1 MGHPSLTMIKIQE
14 KLRLF
19 LATDFL
25 TRLRRL
31 LIFYSALFLVLWLA
45 IFLLFPKIFPFFM
58 HSYYHLVAGKPL
70 VFISI
75 EEALFVAIK
84 ASFYLALILL
94 LPIFLIKLWG
104 LISPELY
111 EYERR
116 FLRRLI
122 ALSFL
127 LSVLGFLFGYYFLF
141 PALVKVFLYFGENF
155 ENNLRIGA
163 FLFFMLKTILFSV
176 LIFQIPIIFALLV
189 KEGWITEDLY
199 RKRKLYLLSIFF
211 GLSFI
216 IAPSDFF
223 SQLLLTL
230 FFFLFFKLSFL
241 IAKVL

>member
-1 MGHPSLTMIKIQE
+1 
-14 KLRLF
+14 
-19 LATDFL
+19 
-25 TRLRRL
+25 
-31 LIFYSALFLVLWLA
+31 
-45 IFLLFPKIFPFFM
+45 M
-58 HSYYHLVAGKPL
+58 HSYYRLVAGKPL

-84 ASFYLALILL
+84 ASFYLTLILL

-141 PALVKVFLYFGENF
+141 PALVKVFLYFGKNF

-163 FLFFMLKTILFSV
+163 FLFFMLKIILFSV

-199 RKRKLYLLSIFF
+199 RKRKLYFLSLFF
-211 GLSFI
+211 GISFI

>member
-1 MGHPSLTMIKIQE
+1 MIKIQE

-19 LATDFL
+19 FATDFL

-31 LIFYSALFLVLWLA
+31 LILYSVFFLIIWFV
-45 IFLLFPKIFPFFM
+45 IFLLFPKIFPFLL
-58 HSYYHLVAGKPL
+58 HSYYHLVGGKPL

-84 ASFYLALILL
+84 ASFYLALTLL

-111 EYERR
+111 EYERK

-122 ALSFL
+122 TLSIFL
-127 LSVLGFLFGYYFLF
+127 STLGFLFGYYFFF
-141 PALVKVFLYFGENF
+141 PTLVKVFLYFGENF
-155 ENNLRIGA
+155 ENNLRIGG
-163 FLFFMLKTILFSV
+163 FLFFMLRVLLFSV

-189 KEGWITEDLY
+189 KEGWVTEDLY

-216 IAPSDFF
+216 LAPSDFF

-241 IAKVL
+241 IAKFL

>member
-1 MGHPSLTMIKIQE
+1 MIKIQE

-19 LATDFL
+19 FATDFL
-25 TRLRRL
+25 TKLRRL
-31 LIFYSALFLVLWLA
+31 LILYSALFLILWFV
-45 IFLLFPKIFPFFM
+45 IFLLFPKIFPLLL
-58 HSYYHLVAGKPL
+58 HSYYHLVGGKSL

-75 EEALFVAIK
+75 EEALFVAIR
-84 ASFYLALILL
+84 ASFYLALTLL

-116 FLRRLI
+116 FLQKLI
-122 ALSFL
+122 LLSFL
-127 LSVLGFLFGYYFLF
+127 LSILGFLFGYYFLF
-141 PALVKVFLYFGENF
+141 PTLVKIFLYFGENF
-155 ENNLRIGA
+155 ENSLRIGA
-163 FLFFMLKTILFSV
+163 FLFSMLRVLLFSV
-176 LIFQIPIIFALLV
+176 LVFQIPIVFALLI

-199 RKRKLYLLSIFF
+199 HKRKLYLLSIFF

-241 IAKVL
+241 IAKFL